1 MRRPFDRRVARS
13 APSERARG
21 GQGWDTGEYV
31 QMRDVV
37 VTPATRRTRPRRR
50 RRRAAPVPPVP
61 LPHSFHAFLAGAR
74 NDSLKKKPPRQPAN
88 YPSLSRFA
96 NRAFFFTRSNKLRIV
111 ERPREKRSQKFSR
124 SKLRL
129 RIPILS
135 IRRGGADQ
143 RAVGFFHW
151 RNFGKP
157 SQSWRASFF
166 FPSHPRILSRDS
178 SHERSFPVKRGV
190 GCARRHSRTA
200 RVQALR
206 SASRRVSPEL
216 SSLRARA
223 QRARV
228 VRTET
233 DARARV
239 SFRIH
244 GVAHQRVF
252 FRIPR
257 NSAALRHG

>member
-1 MRRPFDRRVARS
+1 
-13 APSERARG
+13 
-21 GQGWDTGEYV
+21 
-31 QMRDVV
+31 MRDVV

-88 YPSLSRFA
+88 DPSLSRFA
-96 NRAFFFTRSNKLRIV
+96 NRAFSFHALERTSNSRTTARKA
-111 ERPREKRSQKFSR
+111 KSQKFSR

>member
-1 MRRPFDRRVARS
+1 
-13 APSERARG
+13 
-21 GQGWDTGEYV
+21 
-31 QMRDVV
+31 MRDVV
-37 VTPATRRTRPRRR
+37 VTEQREEHAHAVPS
-50 RRRAAPVPPVP
+50 RRAPRPSPVP
-61 LPHSFHAFLAGAR
+61 LSFHASLGAR
-74 NDSLKKKPPRQPAN
+74 HETKKNPRQPATWE
-88 YPSLSRFA
+88 PFSVREPRFFPTRSTDPPPTA
-96 NRAFFFTRSNKLRIV
+96 RVFAKSEYRRVFAVKRAAEKRDFVDSARRCRSTRGRFFF
-111 ERPREKRSQKFSR
+111 
-124 SKLRL
+124 
-129 RIPILS
+129 
-135 IRRGGADQ
+135 
-143 RAVGFFHW
+143 VGEIHET
-151 RNFGKP
+151 P
-157 SQSWRASFF
+157 SQSWRATRV
-166 FPSHPRILSRDS
+166 FPSHPRIPARDS

-206 SASRRVSPEL
+206 SASRRVSPEF

-257 NSAALRHG
+257 SSAALRHG

>member
-1 MRRPFDRRVARS
+1 
-13 APSERARG
+13 
-21 GQGWDTGEYV
+21 
-31 QMRDVV
+31 
-37 VTPATRRTRPRRR
+37 
-50 RRRAAPVPPVP
+50 
-61 LPHSFHAFLAGAR
+61 
-74 NDSLKKKPPRQPAN
+74 
-88 YPSLSRFA
+88 
-96 NRAFFFTRSNKLRIV
+96 
-111 ERPREKRSQKFSR
+111 
-124 SKLRL
+124 
-129 RIPILS
+129 
-135 IRRGGADQ
+135 
-143 RAVGFFHW
+143 
-151 RNFGKP
+151 
-157 SQSWRASFF
+157 
-166 FPSHPRILSRDS
+166 
-178 SHERSFPVKRGV
+178 V

-206 SASRRVSPEL
+206 SASRRVSPAL

>member
-1 MRRPFDRRVARS
+1 
-13 APSERARG
+13 
-21 GQGWDTGEYV
+21 
-31 QMRDVV
+31 MRDVV
-37 VTPATRRTRPRRR
+37 VTPATRRTRPRCR
-50 RRRAAPVPPVP
+50 RRRAAPVPPIQ

-74 NDSLKKKPPRQPAN
+74 NEKRRKKPPRHQPAN
-88 YPSLSRFA
+88 YPPPFPVRQPRFFHDALERTWNSRTTA
-96 NRAFFFTRSNKLRIV
+96 RKAKSHT
-111 ERPREKRSQKFSR
+111 FSR

-157 SQSWRASFF
+157 SQSWRATPV
-166 FPSHPRILSRDS
+166 FPSHPRILLRDS

>member
-1 MRRPFDRRVARS
+1 
-13 APSERARG
+13 
-21 GQGWDTGEYV
+21 
-31 QMRDVV
+31 
-37 VTPATRRTRPRRR
+37 
-50 RRRAAPVPPVP
+50 
-61 LPHSFHAFLAGAR
+61 
-74 NDSLKKKPPRQPAN
+74 
-88 YPSLSRFA
+88 
-96 NRAFFFTRSNKLRIV
+96 
-111 ERPREKRSQKFSR
+111 
-124 SKLRL
+124 
-129 RIPILS
+129 LS